1 MDIGGSFCQRGVP
14 LCLGWVHGGHVQ
26 TLIPS
31 SRKHFKA
38 FKNKPKKKYAPTQ
51 RVDDTHGEMQYS
63 TDFITELPWKTI
75 EFPGGEAKMPE
86 VKVAYTNDVD
96 G

>member
-1 MDIGGSFCQRGVP
+1 MGIGGSFAKEVCM
-14 LCLGWVHGGHVQ
+14 GWVHGGHVQ

-51 RVDDTHGEMQYS
+51 RVDDTHGEMQHS
-63 TDFITELPWKTI
+63 TDFITESK
-75 EFPGGEAKMPE
+75 
-86 VKVAYTNDVD
+86 NDRIS
-96 G
+96 GRRSKNA